1 MSLENITSN
10 YLKTINDLPQNVQLV
25 AVSKTHPIEEIQHV
39 YNLGQRIFGE
49 NKVQELTEKHP
60 QLPKDIQWHL
70 IGHLQTN
77 KVKYIAEFIDTIQ
90 SVDSEKLLEE
100 IDKQAAKFQ
109 RKIKILLQVK
119 IAEEETKFGLEIHE
133 AKEIFQNYTKHVID
147 NIQFTYDHLD
157 FEQLD
162 HVCKYI
168 HDSLEVLVL
177 GLEFSTLLAQHIQNR
192 FALMNKYITVAIS
205 NDEQLEAAHNLK
217 ENSVVII
224 LSVEGG
230 YFYRHSEVI
239 QILLEKNIKLIV
251 LTMNNH
257 NKMINEFIDKEVI
270 LCSQDNTNTESR
282 MSLLYSLEIIIM
294 YYCIYFTY

>member
-1 MSLENITSN
+1 MNTDSVLSTLLRYVNGQYKKDTNYDIALASLTHYSVIPE
-10 YLKTINDLPQNVQLV
+10 KTINELSELCFVSPASISRFVKLIGFHSFQEFKNACLNTLDI
-25 AVSKTHPIEEIQHV
+25 SKTD
-39 YNLGQRIFGE
+39 YS
-49 NKVQELTEKHP
+49 P
-60 QLPKDIQWHL
+60 QIIKADKKD
-70 IGHLQTN
+70 
-77 KVKYIAEFIDTIQ
+77 V
-90 SVDSEKLLEE
+90 
-100 IDKQAAKFQ
+100 
-109 RKIKILLQVK
+109 
-119 IAEEETKFGLEIHE
+119 
-133 AKEIFQNYTKHVID
+133 KEIFQNYTKHVID